1 MSSIPPSDAS
11 VEQIPSHTRAG
22 ADPPSNEPVQ
32 DDCIDGQSSCA
43 ALETT
48 LDLQLLQHFT
58 LDVSR
63 SLAEESKDITLWQR
77 LVPSIAFEHAFVMH
91 GLLALSALSYARHNL
106 SMKTK
111 CIARAHTHHAR
122 TLHKFIPELSNP
134 NNANT
139 DALYVTSV
147 LLSFHHFAKGPR
159 PGEYLVFGDRG
170 QPEWLWLLGGVRT
183 ILEQRGRK
191 PLEELDIVHAEN
203 SSFPSELLLQHVYI
217 AALNH
222 AKPLQQLRRLIH
234 DSGVDFSAAVDNLEM
249 CFTHAFADDGRQN
262 GVRPRNHLIMAWLYL
277 VESEFLAAAQAKQ
290 PIALII
296 VAYYAALLHQL
307 NHCWLMYDWGLHLMD
322 GVSKHLP
329 AEYKHWLDWP
339 AAIMNWK

>member
-1 MSSIPPSDAS
+1 M
-11 VEQIPSHTRAG
+11 EQIPRSTRA
-22 ADPPSNEPVQ
+22 DPQANEHVQ
-32 DDCIDGQSSCA
+32 ENHIDGQSSCA
-43 ALETT
+43 ALEDT

-63 SLAEESKDITLWQR
+63 SLAEENKDITLWQR

-91 GLLALSALSYARHNL
+91 GLLALSALSYSRHNL

-111 CIARAHTHHAR
+111 CIAKAQVHHAR

-203 SSFPSELLLQHVYI
+203 SSFPSELLLRHVYV
-217 AALNH
+217 AALDH
-222 AKPLQQLRRLIH
+222 TEPLQRLRRLIH
-234 DSGVDFSAAVDNLEM
+234 DSAVDFSAAVDNLEM
-249 CFTHAFADDGRQN
+249 CFTRAFADDGRMD

-277 VESEFLAAAQAKQ
+277 LDSEFLAAAQAKQ

-322 GVSKHLP
+322 GVGKHLP

-339 AAIMNWK
+339 AAVMNWK